1 MARNLFIRRVHA
13 QRKIRRGHMRWMH
26 FAGIVC
32 VRNHVLGGDILGAPL
47 NGTSGAVHLLV
58 LILEQHLEIAHI
70 PLRRIGFP
78 GAIKAAGRGIAAFA
92 ATVLIDPAK
101 AHGFHGRCF
110 GFGPDQSGIA
120 RAMHLA
126 KCVTASYQCHGL
138 IVVHCH
144 TGKGFAHVAT
154 RCNRIGLAVRTLG
167 VHIDQTHLHRC
178 KRTLEYAITAIAAV
192 GFVAG
197 GQPFFLHTP
206 EHIFLRSP
214 NISAAA
220 AKAKGLKAHGFHSH
234 ITCQDKQVGPGN
246 SVAILF
252 LDRPQEAAGLVQVA
266 VVRPAVQRCKAM
278 VTGVGAATAIGSAVS
293 TRRMPRH
300 TDHQAAV
307 MAPVCRPPVLRIGH
321 QRDHVLLEGCEIQFL
336 EGFGIAVACIHR
348 VGHRL
353 MLMQYRQ
360 V

>member
-13 QRKIRRGHMRWMH
+13 QRKISRGHVRRMH

-126 KCVTASYQCHGL
+126 KCMTASHQCHGL
-138 IVVHCH
+138 IIVHCH
-144 TGKGFAHVAT
+144 TGKGFTHVAT
-154 RCNRIGLAVRTLG
+154 
-167 VHIDQTHLHRC
+167 
-178 KRTLEYAITAIAAV
+178 
-192 GFVAG
+192 
-197 GQPFFLHTP
+197 
-206 EHIFLRSP
+206 
-214 NISAAA
+214 
-220 AKAKGLKAHGFHSH
+220 
-234 ITCQDKQVGPGN
+234 
-246 SVAILF
+246 
-252 LDRPQEAAGLVQVA
+252 
-266 VVRPAVQRCKAM
+266 
-278 VTGVGAATAIGSAVS
+278 
-293 TRRMPRH
+293 
-300 TDHQAAV
+300 
-307 MAPVCRPPVLRIGH
+307 
-321 QRDHVLLEGCEIQFL
+321 
-336 EGFGIAVACIHR
+336 
-348 VGHRL
+348 
-353 MLMQYRQ
+353 
-360 V
+360 